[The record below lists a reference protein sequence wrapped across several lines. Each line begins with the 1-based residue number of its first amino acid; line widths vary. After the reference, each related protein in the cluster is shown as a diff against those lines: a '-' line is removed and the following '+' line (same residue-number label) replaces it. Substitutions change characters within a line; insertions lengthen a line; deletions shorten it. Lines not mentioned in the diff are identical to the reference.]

1 MKRNSILRLSPLI
14 LILLFGGQISNAD
27 LTERYDRAAAIQNF
41 ENLKWVL
48 NEQVTPVWI
57 GTSDSFWY
65 QRHTAS
71 GHRYTLVDA
80 ANRVKSDAFDHE
92 ALAAALAEQTKTG
105 VSADGMHL
113 SSLRFD
119 PHAGTM
125 EFRAHMK
132 SWRFS
137 IPTNEL
143 EVLSVNPLTDPS
155 LLISPDGA
163 QAAFF
168 RDNNIW
174 VRNLESGEE
183 KQLTHDGS
191 ELFPYGTVPKATA
204 TRAVKPEALWSPDS
218 TRLFTQQTDDRQ
230 VLDLPVM
237 DFAPAD
243 GSVRPVIRHYRQAIP
258 GDEHVTRFRMTAID
272 VATGKVVEARYPWV
286 EAARMNDTPF
296 GGNRA
301 WWDDDSKRAWFVDI
315 ERGERA
321 VHLVEFD
328 TSTGQTRKV
337 MSETTDRGY
346 LELGSNVYTPTA
358 LHVIPEH
365 DEIIWYSE
373 RSGWAHFYLY
383 DLNTGQLKR
392 TLTKGDWL
400 VRDLI
405 GYDAGSRNL
414 FFSYAEK
421 EKGKNP
427 YYRHI
432 ARVNVGSGRTQ
443 QLSSSDA
450 DHFVINSGDF
460 SALLLTMT
468 QGLDM
473 NELGGLSRTGN
484 YYVETIQRSDGP
496 TRTVLR
502 DKDGEEVMQVEQE
515 DVSHLPSKLRWPEVV
530 LLKAADGETTIV
542 ANVYRPSD
550 FSPQRTYPVI
560 DHIYGGPQVSN
571 VPEALFTGG
580 AGAGLTAM
588 TLAELGFIVVVIDGR
603 GTAERSRAFHEA
615 SYGAAETASNLE
627 DHIAAIR
634 QLAEKYPYMDL
645 NRVGITGFSGGG
657 YMTTSAML
665 RFPDFFKV
673 GVSGAGNHD
682 QRLFWHTWGERYQ
695 GLMDGDNYLPQA
707 NLTYAKNFKGK
718 MLFIH
723 GLLDYGVHPGGLFQ
737 LTQALMNAN
746 KQFDLVLLP
755 QAGHELPGYA
765 MVRMW
770 DYFVRHLGVGEPP
783 ADFRAQSFTDYLKIK
798 MMQSTGM
805 TTQLMG
811 SPEVSDDAAETEVR
825 MDAES

>member
-1 MKRNSILRLSPLI
+1 MKKRTNLGAIAASLLLTASIS
-14 LILLFGGQISNAD
+14 SAD
-27 LTERYDRAAAIQNF
+27 LTPRYQRATDTQNF

-57 GTSDSFWY
+57 GESDSFWY
-65 QRHTAS
+65 QRQTEA
-71 GHRYTLVDA
+71 GHRYVLVDA
-80 ANRVKSDAFDHE
+80 ANTSSAEAFDHE
-92 ALAAALAEQTKTG
+92 ALAAALKEQAE
-105 VSADGMHL
+105 VEASPDSLHL
-113 SSLRFD
+113 SSLKFD
-119 PHAGTM
+119 LAAGAM
-125 EFRAHMK
+125 EFRAFTK
-132 SWRFS
+132 IWRFNLS
-137 IPTNEL
+137 DSSLEQL
-143 EVLSVNPLTDPS
+143 EVNPKTDPS
-155 LLISPDGA
+155 LLISPDGK

-168 RDNNIW
+168 RDHNIW

-183 KQLTHDGS
+183 KALTKDGAEFFS
-191 ELFPYGTVPKATA
+191 YGTMPKATA
-204 TRAVKPEALWSPDS
+204 APAVKPEALWSPDS
-218 TRLFTQQTDDRQ
+218 TKLLTIQTDDRL

-258 GDEHVTRFRMTAID
+258 GDEHVTRYRMVAID
-272 VATGKVVEARYPWV
+272 VATARVVEARFPWV
-286 EAARMNDTPF
+286 EATRMNDTPI

-315 ERGERA
+315 ERGETA

-337 MSETTDRGY
+337 MSETTDSGY
-346 LELGSNVYTPTA
+346 LELGSNVYTRAA
-358 LHVIPEH
+358 LHVIPEY

-383 DLNTGQLKR
+383 DLNTGKLKR

-405 GYDAGSRNL
+405 GYDAESRNL

-421 EKGKNP
+421 EEGKNP

-432 ARVNVGSGRTQ
+432 ARVNVRNGRTT

-450 DHFVINSGDF
+450 DHFVTNPGDF

-468 QGLDM
+468 QGLGLD
-473 NELGGLSRTGN
+473 ELGGLSRSGN
-484 YYVETIQRSDGP
+484 FYVETIQRGDRP

-502 DKDGEEVMQVEQE
+502 NRDGEEIMEVEQE
-515 DVSHLPSKLRWPEVV
+515 DVSRLPEDFVWPEVV
-530 LLKAADGETTIV
+530 LLKAADSETTIV

-580 AGAGLTAM
+580 AGAGQTAI

-657 YMTTSAML
+657 YMTASAML

-770 DYFVRHLGVGEPP
+770 DYFVQHLDVGEPP
-783 ADFRAQSFTDYLKIK
+783 ADFRAQSSSDYMKIK
-798 MMQSTGM
+798 MMEV
-805 TTQLMG
+805 MG
-811 SPEVSDDAAETEVR
+811 HTMASMGAAEATDVTEET
-825 MDAES
+825 ASEEQ